1 MSNSRTG
8 VVAGPG
14 EGNALSIIGVDGKF
28 DTYTAKV
35 LGDNTHDGYVV
46 MEVTMRSQGPP
57 LHVHPAHEEAF
68 YVIEGECEF
77 EMDGKTLSAPPGTL
91 ILVPRG
97 AAHKF
102 RLVSP
107 EPAKLLKIIS
117 PPGFEKFLEDIDG
130 ESDINRILEASKKY
144 STEWVE
150 EEPA

>member
-1 MSNSRTG
+1 MSNSPTG

-14 EGNALSIIGVDGKF
+14 EGKALSIIGVDGKF
-28 DTYTAKV
+28 DTYTQKV

-46 MEVTMRSQGPP
+46 MEITMRSQGPP
-57 LHVHPAHEEAF
+57 LHVHSGHEEAF

-77 EMDGKTLSAPPGTL
+77 EMDGKTVRATPGTFL
-91 ILVPRG
+91 LVPRG

-117 PPGFEKFLEDIDG
+117 PPGFEKFFEDIDG
-130 ESDINRILEASKKY
+130 ESDINRLLEASKKY

-150 EEPA
+150 E